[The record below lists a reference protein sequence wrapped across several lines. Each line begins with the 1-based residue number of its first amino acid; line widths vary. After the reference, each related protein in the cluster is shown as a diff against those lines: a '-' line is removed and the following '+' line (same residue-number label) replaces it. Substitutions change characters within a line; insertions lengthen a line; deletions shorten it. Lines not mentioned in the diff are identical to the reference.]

1 MINWLEKHILSLDK
15 GCKITN
21 ASSTDSTYYAFGD
34 FKIRVSNHLSAN
46 NGSFN
51 VSIVQSLNAKLYTV
65 TLKSGNSTLIFNYK
79 ELKSFLTN
87 VYLEHK
93 LKLFNTEMKE
103 KANNILK
110 NNINSNEWSVF
121 TTCLD
126 MKKSKYQNLSKHQ
139 KTILRFI
146 FNTHNIKGKNFIE
159 YLSKVNTDMN
169 ADEIKK
175 VFNVL

>member
-21 ASSTDSTYYAFGD
+21 ASSTDSMYYTFGD
-34 FKIRVSNHLSAN
+34 FKIRVSNHISTN

-51 VSIVQSLNAKLYTV
+51 ISIVQSLNTKLYTV

-93 LKLFNTEMKE
+93 LKLVNTEMKE
-103 KANNILK
+103 KANIILK
-110 NNINSNEWSVF
+110 NNINSDEWSIF
-121 TTCLD
+121 ITCLD
-126 MKKSKYQNLSKHQ
+126 IKNSKYKNLSKHQ
-139 KTILRFI
+139 RTILRFI
-146 FNTHNIKGKNFIE
+146 FNTYKIRGEEFVKYVNKI
-159 YLSKVNTDMN
+159 NTDMN
-169 ADEIKK
+169 ADDIKK